1 MPAKFAGFVRCTVR
15 ALAGGVVHEIF
26 HWARALR
33 STGGHWQAAHA
44 APTHQTAPRWPSQ
57 VSGLEPSTTHLME
70 VIATNKVGGARPSEA
85 AEIIT
90 ALDDSEERELPP
102 R

>member
-1 MPAKFAGFVRCTVR
+1 M
-15 ALAGGVVHEIF
+15 
-26 HWARALR
+26 
-33 STGGHWQAAHA
+33 
-44 APTHQTAPRWPSQ
+44 
-57 VSGLEPSTTHLME
+57 SGLEPSTTHLME